1 MRMTWRSAVCVGTRN
16 LSNGQT
22 NFSERKKGRSAGG
35 AAAEV
40 CPFWMRLLEGGAGAK
55 SPSRSERDGGGCCRD
70 GCRMSVSRSTTICRV
85 FPWYLRLPACRCSHH
100 RHRHGTIDEESP
112 PSPCPHGIHVPLS
125 SPSMEHSFHT
135 RIRFLKESRSPMTF
149 LLSYYSS
156 SFSLRHAKASC
167 DLRSRFHSNW
177 FSNQDGRSRQYLV
190 HQTLF
195 LLSNCFADVLDSE
208 TLSRNLSVSP
218 PSYYVSS
225 SSAHRDSTS
234 SLQSLQ
240 SNECS
245 TRGWAAQQQC
255 SNAFLDLARLF
266 H

>member
-1 MRMTWRSAVCVGTRN
+1 MRWIGHRSPGWCFRCCDCGGNGERRRRWRRRRHWKRRRDDEDGDDVEECGVRRN
-16 LSNGQT
+16 
-22 NFSERKKGRSAGG
+22 SEPIEWSDEFLREEEGRVRGRSSS
-35 AAAEV
+35 
-40 CPFWMRLLEGGAGAK
+40 EGLPVLDGITRGEARGKVSVAVG
-55 SPSRSERDGGGCCRD
+55 ERY

-100 RHRHGTIDEESP
+100 RHRHGTIDEEVS
-112 PSPCPHGIHVPLS
+112 PSPCPHDIHVPLS

-149 LLSYYSS
+149 LLSYYPS
-156 SFSLRHAKASC
+156 SFSPSRENSSC

-177 FSNQDGRSRQYLV
+177 SSNQDGRSRQYLV

-218 PSYYVSS
+218 PSYYLSS
-225 SSAHRDSTS
+225 S
-234 SLQSLQ
+234 
-240 SNECS
+240 
-245 TRGWAAQQQC
+245 
-255 SNAFLDLARLF
+255 
-266 H
+266 